1 MNSSDNVST
10 TFVNTVIGRGSLN
23 GVINLSFST
32 FNFTPNDQGQ
42 VDIDPVIS
50 CRLRMD
56 KVCATQLRDVMNELL
71 AAIEKAEQDVA
82 VGIPAES
89 QSEGIMPKKAAE
101 KMN

>member
-1 MNSSDNVST
+1 MRDSDRVSV

-23 GVINLSFST
+23 GVINLAFST
-32 FNFTPNDQGQ
+32 FNFTPNDNGQ
-42 VDIDPVIS
+42 VDADPVIS

-71 AAIEKAEQDVA
+71 AMMEEAERNTVMNPPEAQT
-82 VGIPAES
+82 
-89 QSEGIMPKKAAE
+89 EGIMPKKAAE